1 MSARSPVLWF
11 FRFWFEY
18 LILGQKYFHLTVKKQ
33 APVENPVRVEQSGN
47 GSCFRDGT
55 RIFQSGSSDPH
66 VRFLGG
72 SQNLGEP
79 PLRNSLFFVVMRKS
93 DWQITVILLTKLYCL
108 FFCLKTLTL
117 AFKCFCW
124 SETFAELLWSTW
136 LMWRTSAD
144 LWKFCIHLW
153 THSSF
158 QLFCNLYKSSISH
171 CLSLLFAAIQTLS
184 AICLKTDYVFLPF
197 HGSLPY
203 YRHM

>member
-1 MSARSPVLWF
+1 MALASGMALGFFSLGPRTHMSGEIGVPS
-11 FRFWFEY
+11 
-18 LILGQKYFHLTVKKQ
+18 
-33 APVENPVRVEQSGN
+33 
-47 GSCFRDGT
+47 
-55 RIFQSGSSDPH
+55 
-66 VRFLGG
+66 FLGG

-79 PLRNSLFFVVMRKS
+79 LVRNSLCCCYEKE
-93 DWQITVILLTKLYCL
+93 WLANYCHTVNKALLS

-117 AFKCFCW
+117 ALKCFCW

-158 QLFCNLYKSSISH
+158 QLFCNLYKSSMSH

>member
-1 MSARSPVLWF
+1 MGVNCSQSVPVYVTQRCGSLWVVVDRCGIVVGRCGSLWIVVGRCGS
-11 FRFWFEY
+11 FRVLVTTLANY
-18 LILGQKYFHLTVKKQ
+18 CHTVNK
-33 APVENPVRVEQSGN
+33 A
-47 GSCFRDGT
+47 
-55 RIFQSGSSDPH
+55 
-66 VRFLGG
+66 
-72 SQNLGEP
+72 
-79 PLRNSLFFVVMRKS
+79 
-93 DWQITVILLTKLYCL
+93 LLS

-117 AFKCFCW
+117 ALKCFCW
-124 SETFAELLWSTW
+124 CKTFAELLWSTW
-136 LMWRTSAD
+136 LMWQTSAD

-158 QLFCNLYKSSISH
+158 QLFCSLYKSSISH